1 MAVRA
6 KIWFFCL
13 LLLSS
18 TASAQQPSAIQVG
31 VVPAE
36 KIALAD
42 TNRFVGR
49 IEAIERVD
57 VRARVTGFL
66 ENPAIQIVDST
77 GVSVNGVSVPEGVPA
92 CREGVP
98 ACRGRSIYESKAYE
112 HRCPR

>member
-13 LLLSS
+13 LFLSS
-18 TASAQQPSAIQVG
+18 TAPAQQPSTIQVG

-36 KIALAD
+36 KMALAD

-57 VRARVTGFL
+57 VRARERRRAQWL
-66 ENPAIQIVDST
+66 QS
-77 GVSVNGVSVPEGVPA
+77 
-92 CREGVP
+92 
-98 ACRGRSIYESKAYE
+98 
-112 HRCPR
+112 CPRTDLYRPVLSFPPA